1 MPATHTKVIERMKS
15 SMGKNNSIKPISRL
29 AKDLISSE
37 SVYLTAEVIRVM
49 VMSQANYSE
58 PESLALASEPPDR
71 FRKSRRAVELA
82 SSDS

>member
-15 SMGKNNSIKPISRL
+15 SMAKNNSIRPISRL
-29 AKDLISSE
+29 AKGLISSE

-58 PESLALASEPPDR
+58 PESLALTSEPPDG
-71 FRKSRRAVELA
+71 FRKSRRTMKLA
-82 SSDS
+82 SNDS